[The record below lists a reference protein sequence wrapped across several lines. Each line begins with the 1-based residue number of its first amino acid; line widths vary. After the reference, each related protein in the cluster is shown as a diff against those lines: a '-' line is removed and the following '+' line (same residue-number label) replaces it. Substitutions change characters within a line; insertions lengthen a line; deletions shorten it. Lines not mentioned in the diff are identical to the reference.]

1 MDSII
6 FDVDGT
12 LWDSTDVVAKAWT
25 DYLRQKEQID
35 LTITAGQ
42 LKTLFGKPL
51 AEIAALVFP
60 KYPEN
65 EQLRLIDGCCEAEH
79 ALLHITGAPLYEDLE
94 KALQNPMKA
103 FGKTGYVYS
112 PYVLCRTLE
121 QWAQRRSVRLPDD
134 IRPVLEATYADRD
147 ETDSPLALALRKLE
161 EDKRALRNHAYDS
174 TAQWGN
180 TVSEETVTTR
190 AMQRLGSDV
199 PGEISRMEG
208 TAPDCFPVD
217 GKHRPCAGKLVGK
230 RPQTI
235 RRPFEQIVALLVC
248 GAQGWRAAFPVHRRT
263 QGRRHA

>member
-60 KYPEN
+60 QYPEN

-94 KALQNPMKA
+94 KALQILSAQYPLYIVSNSQCGYIELFLA
-103 FGKTGYVYS
+103 KTGFAKYFHGHLCNGDTSLDKGSNIRQITDQNGLKDPVYVGDTMGDFEACRKAGV
-112 PYVLCRTLE
+112 PFVLAE
-121 QWAQRRSVRLPDD
+121 YGFG
-134 IRPVLEATYADRD
+134 E
-147 ETDSPLALALRKLE
+147 
-161 EDKRALRNHAYDS
+161 
-174 TAQWGN
+174 
-180 TVSEETVTTR
+180 VSEPDMR
-190 AMQRLGSDV
+190 
-199 PGEISRMEG
+199 ISKPMDLI
-208 TAPDCFPVD
+208 TLFC
-217 GKHRPCAGKLVGK
+217 
-230 RPQTI
+230 
-235 RRPFEQIVALLVC
+235 
-248 GAQGWRAAFPVHRRT
+248 
-263 QGRRHA
+263 

>member
-60 KYPEN
+60 EYPEN

-94 KALQNPMKA
+94 KALQILSAQYPLYIVSNSQCGYIEL
-103 FGKTGYVYS
+103 FLEKTGFAKYFQGHLCNGDTGLDKGSNIRQIADQNGLKDPVQVGDTMGDFEACRKAGV
-112 PYVLCRTLE
+112 PFVLAE
-121 QWAQRRSVRLPDD
+121 YGFG
-134 IRPVLEATYADRD
+134 E
-147 ETDSPLALALRKLE
+147 
-161 EDKRALRNHAYDS
+161 
-174 TAQWGN
+174 
-180 TVSEETVTTR
+180 VSEPDMR
-190 AMQRLGSDV
+190 
-199 PGEISRMEG
+199 ISKPMDLI
-208 TAPDCFPVD
+208 TLFC
-217 GKHRPCAGKLVGK
+217 
-230 RPQTI
+230 
-235 RRPFEQIVALLVC
+235 
-248 GAQGWRAAFPVHRRT
+248 
-263 QGRRHA
+263 

>member
-60 KYPEN
+60 EYPEN

-94 KALQNPMKA
+94 KALQILSAQYPLYIVSNSQCGYIELFLEKTRFAKYFQGHLCNGDTGLDKGSNIRQIADQNGLKDPVYVGDTMGDFEACRKA
-103 FGKTGYVYS
+103 GVPFVLAEYGFG
-112 PYVLCRTLE
+112 E
-121 QWAQRRSVRLPDD
+121 
-134 IRPVLEATYADRD
+134 
-147 ETDSPLALALRKLE
+147 
-161 EDKRALRNHAYDS
+161 
-174 TAQWGN
+174 
-180 TVSEETVTTR
+180 VSEPDMR
-190 AMQRLGSDV
+190 
-199 PGEISRMEG
+199 ISKPMDLI
-208 TAPDCFPVD
+208 TLF
-217 GKHRPCAGKLVGK
+217 
-230 RPQTI
+230 
-235 RRPFEQIVALLVC
+235 
-248 GAQGWRAAFPVHRRT
+248 
-263 QGRRHA
+263 

>member
-60 KYPEN
+60 EYPEN

-94 KALQNPMKA
+94 KALQILSAQYPLYIVSNSQCGYIEL
-103 FGKTGYVYS
+103 FLEKTGFAKYFQGHLCNGDTGLDKGSNIRQIADQNGLKDPVYVGDTMGDFEACRKAGI
-112 PYVLCRTLE
+112 PFVLAE
-121 QWAQRRSVRLPDD
+121 YGFG
-134 IRPVLEATYADRD
+134 E
-147 ETDSPLALALRKLE
+147 
-161 EDKRALRNHAYDS
+161 
-174 TAQWGN
+174 
-180 TVSEETVTTR
+180 VSEPDMR
-190 AMQRLGSDV
+190 
-199 PGEISRMEG
+199 ISKPMDLI
-208 TAPDCFPVD
+208 TLFC
-217 GKHRPCAGKLVGK
+217 
-230 RPQTI
+230 
-235 RRPFEQIVALLVC
+235 
-248 GAQGWRAAFPVHRRT
+248 
-263 QGRRHA
+263 

>member
-60 KYPEN
+60 EYPEN

-94 KALQNPMKA
+94 KALQIL
-103 FGKTGYVYS
+103 S
-112 PYVLCRTLE
+112 
-121 QWAQRRSVRLPDD
+121 AQ
-134 IRPVLEATYADRD
+134 Y
-147 ETDSPLALALRKLE
+147 PL
-161 EDKRALRNHAYDS
+161 Y
-174 TAQWGN
+174 
-180 TVSEETVTTR
+180 TVSNSQCGYIELFLEKTR
-190 AMQRLGSDV
+190 FAKYFQGHLCNGDTGLDKGSNIRQIADQNGLKDPVYVGDTMGDFEACRKAGV
-199 PGEISRMEG
+199 PFVLAEYGFGEVSEPDMRISKPMDLI
-208 TAPDCFPVD
+208 TLFC
-217 GKHRPCAGKLVGK
+217 
-230 RPQTI
+230 
-235 RRPFEQIVALLVC
+235 
-248 GAQGWRAAFPVHRRT
+248 
-263 QGRRHA
+263 

>member
-94 KALQNPMKA
+94 KALQILSAQYPLYIVSNSQCGYIEL
-103 FGKTGYVYS
+103 FLEKTGFAKYFQGHLCNGDTGLDKGSNIRQIADQNGLKDPVYVGDTMGDFEACRKAGV
-112 PYVLCRTLE
+112 PFVLAE
-121 QWAQRRSVRLPDD
+121 YGFG
-134 IRPVLEATYADRD
+134 E
-147 ETDSPLALALRKLE
+147 
-161 EDKRALRNHAYDS
+161 
-174 TAQWGN
+174 
-180 TVSEETVTTR
+180 VSEPDMR
-190 AMQRLGSDV
+190 
-199 PGEISRMEG
+199 ISKPMDLI
-208 TAPDCFPVD
+208 TLFC
-217 GKHRPCAGKLVGK
+217 
-230 RPQTI
+230 
-235 RRPFEQIVALLVC
+235 
-248 GAQGWRAAFPVHRRT
+248 
-263 QGRRHA
+263 

>member
-60 KYPEN
+60 EYPEN

-94 KALQNPMKA
+94 KALQILSAQYPLYIVSNSQCGYIEL
-103 FGKTGYVYS
+103 FLEKTGFAKYFQGHLCNGDTGLDKGSNIRQIAEQNGLKDPVYVGDTMGDFEACRKAGV
-112 PYVLCRTLE
+112 PFVLAE
-121 QWAQRRSVRLPDD
+121 YGFG
-134 IRPVLEATYADRD
+134 E
-147 ETDSPLALALRKLE
+147 
-161 EDKRALRNHAYDS
+161 
-174 TAQWGN
+174 
-180 TVSEETVTTR
+180 VSEPDMR
-190 AMQRLGSDV
+190 
-199 PGEISRMEG
+199 ISKPMDLI
-208 TAPDCFPVD
+208 TLFC
-217 GKHRPCAGKLVGK
+217 
-230 RPQTI
+230 
-235 RRPFEQIVALLVC
+235 
-248 GAQGWRAAFPVHRRT
+248 
-263 QGRRHA
+263 

>member
-60 KYPEN
+60 QYPEN

-94 KALQNPMKA
+94 KALQILSAQYPLYIVSNSQCGYIELFLA
-103 FGKTGYVYS
+103 KTGFAKYFHGHLCNGDTSLDKGSNIRQITDQNGLKDPVYVGDTIGDFEACRKAGV
-112 PYVLCRTLE
+112 PFVLAE
-121 QWAQRRSVRLPDD
+121 YGFG
-134 IRPVLEATYADRD
+134 E
-147 ETDSPLALALRKLE
+147 
-161 EDKRALRNHAYDS
+161 
-174 TAQWGN
+174 
-180 TVSEETVTTR
+180 VSEPDMR
-190 AMQRLGSDV
+190 
-199 PGEISRMEG
+199 ISKPMDLI
-208 TAPDCFPVD
+208 TLFC
-217 GKHRPCAGKLVGK
+217 
-230 RPQTI
+230 
-235 RRPFEQIVALLVC
+235 
-248 GAQGWRAAFPVHRRT
+248 
-263 QGRRHA
+263 

>member
-60 KYPEN
+60 EYPEN

-94 KALQNPMKA
+94 KALQILSAQYPLYIVSNSQCGYIEL
-103 FGKTGYVYS
+103 FLEKTGFAKYFQGHLCNGDTGLDKGSNIRQIADQNGLKDPVYVGDTMGMPQS
-112 PYVLCRTLE
+112 
-121 QWAQRRSVRLPDD
+121 RSSV
-134 IRPVLEATYADRD
+134 
-147 ETDSPLALALRKLE
+147 
-161 EDKRALRNHAYDS
+161 
-174 TAQWGN
+174 
-180 TVSEETVTTR
+180 
-190 AMQRLGSDV
+190 
-199 PGEISRMEG
+199 
-208 TAPDCFPVD
+208 C
-217 GKHRPCAGKLVGK
+217 PCGIWF
-230 RPQTI
+230 R
-235 RRPFEQIVALLVC
+235 
-248 GAQGWRAAFPVHRRT
+248 
-263 QGRRHA
+263 

>member
-94 KALQNPMKA
+94 KALQILSAQYPLYIVSNSQCGYIELFLA
-103 FGKTGYVYS
+103 KTGFAKYFHGHLCNGDTGLDKGSNIRQIADQNGLKDPVYVGDTMGDFEACRKAGV
-112 PYVLCRTLE
+112 PFVLAE
-121 QWAQRRSVRLPDD
+121 YGFG
-134 IRPVLEATYADRD
+134 E
-147 ETDSPLALALRKLE
+147 
-161 EDKRALRNHAYDS
+161 
-174 TAQWGN
+174 
-180 TVSEETVTTR
+180 VSEPDMR
-190 AMQRLGSDV
+190 
-199 PGEISRMEG
+199 ISKPMDLI
-208 TAPDCFPVD
+208 TLFC
-217 GKHRPCAGKLVGK
+217 
-230 RPQTI
+230 
-235 RRPFEQIVALLVC
+235 
-248 GAQGWRAAFPVHRRT
+248 
-263 QGRRHA
+263 

>member
-12 LWDSTDVVAKAWT
+12 LWHSTDVVAKAWT

-94 KALQNPMKA
+94 KALQILSAQYPLYIVSNSQCGYIEL
-103 FGKTGYVYS
+103 FLEKTGFAKYFHGHLCNGDTGLDKGSNIRQIADQNGLKDPVYVGDTIGDFEACRKAGV
-112 PYVLCRTLE
+112 PFVLAE
-121 QWAQRRSVRLPDD
+121 YGFG
-134 IRPVLEATYADRD
+134 E
-147 ETDSPLALALRKLE
+147 
-161 EDKRALRNHAYDS
+161 
-174 TAQWGN
+174 
-180 TVSEETVTTR
+180 VSEPDMR
-190 AMQRLGSDV
+190 
-199 PGEISRMEG
+199 ISKPMDLI
-208 TAPDCFPVD
+208 TLFC
-217 GKHRPCAGKLVGK
+217 
-230 RPQTI
+230 
-235 RRPFEQIVALLVC
+235 
-248 GAQGWRAAFPVHRRT
+248 
-263 QGRRHA
+263 

>member
-60 KYPEN
+60 EYPEN

-94 KALQNPMKA
+94 KALQILSAQYPLYIVSNSQCGYIEL
-103 FGKTGYVYS
+103 FLEKTGFAKYFQVHLCNGDTGLDKGSNIRQITDQNGLKDPVYVGDTMGDFEACRKAGV
-112 PYVLCRTLE
+112 PFVLAE
-121 QWAQRRSVRLPDD
+121 YGFG
-134 IRPVLEATYADRD
+134 E
-147 ETDSPLALALRKLE
+147 
-161 EDKRALRNHAYDS
+161 
-174 TAQWGN
+174 
-180 TVSEETVTTR
+180 VSEPDMR
-190 AMQRLGSDV
+190 
-199 PGEISRMEG
+199 ISKPMDLI
-208 TAPDCFPVD
+208 TLFC
-217 GKHRPCAGKLVGK
+217 
-230 RPQTI
+230 
-235 RRPFEQIVALLVC
+235 
-248 GAQGWRAAFPVHRRT
+248 
-263 QGRRHA
+263 

>member
-60 KYPEN
+60 EYPEN

-94 KALQNPMKA
+94 KALQILSAQYPLYIVSNSQCGYIEL
-103 FGKTGYVYS
+103 FLEKTGFAKYFQGHLCNGDTGLDKGSNIRQIADQNGLKNPVYVGDTIGDFEACRKAGV
-112 PYVLCRTLE
+112 PFVLAE
-121 QWAQRRSVRLPDD
+121 YGFG
-134 IRPVLEATYADRD
+134 E
-147 ETDSPLALALRKLE
+147 
-161 EDKRALRNHAYDS
+161 
-174 TAQWGN
+174 
-180 TVSEETVTTR
+180 VSEPDMR
-190 AMQRLGSDV
+190 
-199 PGEISRMEG
+199 ISKPMDLI
-208 TAPDCFPVD
+208 TLFC
-217 GKHRPCAGKLVGK
+217 
-230 RPQTI
+230 
-235 RRPFEQIVALLVC
+235 
-248 GAQGWRAAFPVHRRT
+248 
-263 QGRRHA
+263 

>member
-60 KYPEN
+60 EYPEN

-94 KALQNPMKA
+94 KALQILSAQYPLYIVSNSQCGYIEL
-103 FGKTGYVYS
+103 FLEKTGFAKYFQGHLCNGDTGLDKGSNIRQIADQNGLKDPVYVGDTIGDFEACRKAGV
-112 PYVLCRTLE
+112 PFVLAE
-121 QWAQRRSVRLPDD
+121 YGFG
-134 IRPVLEATYADRD
+134 E
-147 ETDSPLALALRKLE
+147 
-161 EDKRALRNHAYDS
+161 
-174 TAQWGN
+174 
-180 TVSEETVTTR
+180 VSEPDMR
-190 AMQRLGSDV
+190 
-199 PGEISRMEG
+199 ISKPMDLI
-208 TAPDCFPVD
+208 TLFC
-217 GKHRPCAGKLVGK
+217 
-230 RPQTI
+230 
-235 RRPFEQIVALLVC
+235 
-248 GAQGWRAAFPVHRRT
+248 
-263 QGRRHA
+263 

>member
-60 KYPEN
+60 EYPEN

-94 KALQNPMKA
+94 KALQILSAQYPLYIVSNSQHGYIEL
-103 FGKTGYVYS
+103 FLEKTGFAKYFQGHLCNGDTGLDKGSNIRQIADQNGLKDPVYVGDTIGDFEACRKAGV
-112 PYVLCRTLE
+112 PFVLAE
-121 QWAQRRSVRLPDD
+121 YGFG
-134 IRPVLEATYADRD
+134 E
-147 ETDSPLALALRKLE
+147 
-161 EDKRALRNHAYDS
+161 
-174 TAQWGN
+174 
-180 TVSEETVTTR
+180 VSEPDMR
-190 AMQRLGSDV
+190 
-199 PGEISRMEG
+199 ISKPMDLI
-208 TAPDCFPVD
+208 TLFC
-217 GKHRPCAGKLVGK
+217 
-230 RPQTI
+230 
-235 RRPFEQIVALLVC
+235 
-248 GAQGWRAAFPVHRRT
+248 
-263 QGRRHA
+263 

>member
-51 AEIAALVFP
+51 TEIAALVFP

-94 KALQNPMKA
+94 KALQILSAQYPLYIVSNSQCGYIEL
-103 FGKTGYVYS
+103 FLEKTGFAKYFQGHLCNGDTGLDKGSNIRQIADQNGLKDPVYVGDTMGDFEACRKAGV
-112 PYVLCRTLE
+112 PFVLAE
-121 QWAQRRSVRLPDD
+121 YGFG
-134 IRPVLEATYADRD
+134 E
-147 ETDSPLALALRKLE
+147 
-161 EDKRALRNHAYDS
+161 
-174 TAQWGN
+174 
-180 TVSEETVTTR
+180 VSEPDMR
-190 AMQRLGSDV
+190 
-199 PGEISRMEG
+199 ISKPMDLI
-208 TAPDCFPVD
+208 TLFC
-217 GKHRPCAGKLVGK
+217 
-230 RPQTI
+230 
-235 RRPFEQIVALLVC
+235 
-248 GAQGWRAAFPVHRRT
+248 
-263 QGRRHA
+263 

>member
-60 KYPEN
+60 EYPEN

-94 KALQNPMKA
+94 KALQILSAQYPLYIVSNSQCGYIEL
-103 FGKTGYVYS
+103 FLEKTGFAKYFQGHLCNGDTGLDKGSNIRQIADQNGLKDPVYVGDTMGDFEACRKAGV
-112 PYVLCRTLE
+112 PFVLAE
-121 QWAQRRSVRLPDD
+121 YGFG
-134 IRPVLEATYADRD
+134 E
-147 ETDSPLALALRKLE
+147 
-161 EDKRALRNHAYDS
+161 
-174 TAQWGN
+174 
-180 TVSEETVTTR
+180 VSEPDMR
-190 AMQRLGSDV
+190 
-199 PGEISRMEG
+199 ISKPMDLI
-208 TAPDCFPVD
+208 TLFC
-217 GKHRPCAGKLVGK
+217 
-230 RPQTI
+230 
-235 RRPFEQIVALLVC
+235 
-248 GAQGWRAAFPVHRRT
+248 
-263 QGRRHA
+263 

>member
-60 KYPEN
+60 EYPEN

-94 KALQNPMKA
+94 KALQILSAQYPLYIVSNSQCGYIEL
-103 FGKTGYVYS
+103 FLEKTGFAKYFHGHLCNGDTGLDKGSNIRQIADQNGLKDPVYVGDTIGDFEACRKAGV
-112 PYVLCRTLE
+112 PFVLAE
-121 QWAQRRSVRLPDD
+121 YGFG
-134 IRPVLEATYADRD
+134 E
-147 ETDSPLALALRKLE
+147 
-161 EDKRALRNHAYDS
+161 
-174 TAQWGN
+174 
-180 TVSEETVTTR
+180 VSEPDMR
-190 AMQRLGSDV
+190 
-199 PGEISRMEG
+199 ISKPMDLI
-208 TAPDCFPVD
+208 TLFC
-217 GKHRPCAGKLVGK
+217 
-230 RPQTI
+230 
-235 RRPFEQIVALLVC
+235 
-248 GAQGWRAAFPVHRRT
+248 
-263 QGRRHA
+263 